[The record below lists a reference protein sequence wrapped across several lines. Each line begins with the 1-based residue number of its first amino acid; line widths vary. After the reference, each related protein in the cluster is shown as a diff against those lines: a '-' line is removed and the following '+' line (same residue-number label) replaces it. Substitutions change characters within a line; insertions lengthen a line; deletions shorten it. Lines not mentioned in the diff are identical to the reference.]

1 MSSEDLIL
9 PIWESVREL
18 TKKRR
23 VRMKKR
29 NMAIMLACVMIL
41 SLTVIPAS
49 WAVRGVTDTEIRIGQ
64 WGPQTGPAALWGA
77 VARGSGLYFKMINEQ
92 GGIHGR
98 KIKYFI
104 RDDAYQPPKTKA
116 IAKEL
121 VEDKEV
127 FAFASGVGTAT
138 GMAVRDYLMK
148 NRVPW
153 VGPAAGSVHWC
164 YPPENAPYLFGT
176 YPLYCDEAFLLVN
189 YALDKLGKKRIAFFY
204 QNDDYGKVGLIGAQ
218 IALERRGMEFATTV
232 SAEPL
237 DTDLSSHCMK
247 LKAAEPDVVI
257 MWVLPKHGA
266 IMLGTAMK
274 LGFKPLWMTTSTL
287 SDYQLMYNIT
297 KGLFNGVVFATF
309 GELLDSTHPLMVSYH
324 EAQKQ
329 LEPNERWGIF
339 YYAGILFIEPMVE
352 ALKRCGRDLTVDNFV
367 KAMES
372 IKDYQGIG
380 PKMSFSTK
388 NRQGSRSFFIAR
400 CLENGNAE
408 KLTGWMT
415 SDVDPYEV
423 KKRLEK

>member
-1 MSSEDLIL
+1 
-9 PIWESVREL
+9 
-18 TKKRR
+18 
-23 VRMKKR
+23 MKKGY
-29 NMAIMLACVMIL
+29 MVPAIISAIAL
-41 SLTVIPAS
+41 SLALIPAA
-49 WAVRGVTDTEIRIGQ
+49 WAERGVTDTEIRIGQ

-98 KIKYFI
+98 KIKYFL

-121 VEDKEV
+121 IEDKEI
-127 FAFASGVGTAT
+127 FAFACGVGTAT
-138 GMAVRDYLMK
+138 GFAVRDYLEK

-164 YPPENAPYLFGT
+164 YPPEKAPYLFGT

-189 YALDKLGKKRIAFFY
+189 YAIDTLGKKRIAFFY

-218 IALERRGMEFATTV
+218 IALERRGMEFAATV

-247 LKAAEPDVVI
+247 LKAAKPDVVI
-257 MWVLPKHGA
+257 MWVGPKHGA
-266 IMLGTAMK
+266 IMPLTAAK
-274 LGFKPLWMTTSTL
+274 LGFKPVWMATSTL
-287 SDYQLMYNIT
+287 SDYQLMYNLT
-297 KGLFNGVVFATF
+297 KGLYKDVIFATF
-309 GELLDSTHPLMVSYH
+309 GELLDSKEPLMLKYH
-324 EAQKQ
+324 EAQKR
-329 LEPNERWGIF
+329 LEPKERWGIF

-372 IKDYQGIG
+372 IKDFQGIG
-380 PKMSFSTK
+380 PKMSFGPEK
-388 NRQGSRSFFIAR
+388 RQGSRSFFIAK
-400 CLENGNAE
+400 CTEGGGAE
-408 KLTGWMT
+408 KLSGWMT
-415 SDVDPYEV
+415 SDIDPYEV
-423 KKRLEK
+423 KKRLEQ